1 MRDAG
6 VCVCIERERGGKRQR
21 ESPRYKFYLQRQFK
35 YEFSIKD
42 HTLYSWDISIKF
54 MRVQA

>member
-1 MRDAG
+1 MQG
-6 VCVCIERERGGKRQR
+6 CVYIYRERGGERQR

-42 HTLYSWDISIKF
+42 HTLYSWDISIKL